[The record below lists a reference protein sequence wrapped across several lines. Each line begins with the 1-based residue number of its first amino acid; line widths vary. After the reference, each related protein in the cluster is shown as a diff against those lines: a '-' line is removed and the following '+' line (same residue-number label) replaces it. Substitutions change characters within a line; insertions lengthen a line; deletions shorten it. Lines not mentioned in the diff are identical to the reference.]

1 MFTHI
6 KCQGCGYTFRG
17 FAVHSYCNSC
27 ADIIEFGGEMPEYYH
42 TRSERKIAPVSLP
55 LTSAEAEKVAAWKSA
70 RAIHNTEA
78 AKLRRAKAAW
88 NMSASAPA
96 PSRNVVRR
104 RPKAD

>member
-1 MFTHI
+1 MF
-6 KCQGCGYTFRG
+6 KRMQCNGCGYTFRG
-17 FAVHSYCNSC
+17 LPSHAYCGNC

-42 TRSERKIAPVSLP
+42 TRAVRKVAPVSLS

-96 PSRNVVRR
+96 PSANVVRR
-104 RPKAD
+104 RPKA